1 MGNALLLRGQAMI
14 ITAVESTRKRRGR
27 VDVYVDGVVA
37 FDVARATA
45 AARRLRPGVAI
56 DGAEIETIVA
66 ADRRRAAL
74 ETAAA
79 MLARRP
85 HSEREVRR
93 RLAQRKFETPLIDET
108 VTRLRELR
116 LLDDAEFAR
125 AWTESRDRSS
135 PRGRRL
141 IVQELRAAGVA
152 APTAVEAAAAV
163 SDEDAAYRV
172 AEKKARALTSCDY
185 RAFRDKLGSHLQRR
199 GFGWE
204 TARSTVERCW
214 RELGGDAGLDE
225 AFGSD

>member
-1 MGNALLLRGQAMI
+1 MI

-27 VDVYVDGVVA
+27 VDVYVDGIVA

-45 AARRLRPGVAI
+45 AARGLRPGVAI

-66 ADRRRAAL
+66 ADRRRGAL

-185 RAFRDKLGSHLQRR
+185 RAFRDKLGAHLQRR

>member
-1 MGNALLLRGQAMI
+1 MI
-14 ITAVESTRKRRGR
+14 ITAVEPAQRRRGR
-27 VDVYVDGVVA
+27 VQVYVDGVAA
-37 FDVARATA
+37 FDVARAVA
-45 AARRLRPGVAI
+45 VARRLRPGAAI
-56 DGAEIETIVA
+56 DPAQVEAIVA

-85 HSEREVRR
+85 RSERDVRR
-93 RLAQRKFETPLIDET
+93 RLAGRKFEAALVEAT
-108 VTRLRELR
+108 VTRLGELK

-141 IVQELRAAGVA
+141 MVQELRAAGVA
-152 APTAVEAAAAV
+152 APAAFEAALAI

-172 AEKKARALTSCDY
+172 AEKKAQALTSCDE

-199 GFGWE
+199 GFGWQ
-204 TARSTVERCW
+204 TARATVERCW
-214 RELGGDAGLDE
+214 RELEREDSTEDGFE
-225 AFGSD
+225 

>member
-1 MGNALLLRGQAMI
+1 MI
-14 ITAVESTRKRRGR
+14 VTAVEPAQKRRGR
-27 VDVYVDGVVA
+27 VEVYVDGIVA
-37 FDVARATA
+37 FDVARAVA
-45 AARRLRPGVAI
+45 VARRLRPGAAI
-56 DGAEIETIVA
+56 DPAQIEAIVA

-74 ETAAA
+74 EEAAA

-85 HSEREVRR
+85 RSERDVRR
-93 RLAQRKFETPLIDET
+93 RLAERKFEAALVEET
-108 VTRLRELR
+108 VARLLELK

-125 AWTESRDRSS
+125 TWTESRDRRS

-152 APTAVEAAAAV
+152 APMAVEAASAV

-172 AEKKARALTSCDY
+172 AGKKARALTSCDE

-204 TARSTVERCW
+204 TARATVERCW
-214 RELGGDAGLDE
+214 RELEREDSAGDGFE
-225 AFGSD
+225 